1 MKLKKIIAA
10 AAAAA
15 VSLSAMAMNVFAADE
30 YSAVLGF
37 ADTAWAAQDWES
49 SVTVTGDGQY
59 TLESTAVAGAAD
71 FGVFV
76 VDIQGMYAGAP
87 EATAVLDKVEVD
99 GSEIS
104 FDAAKIIYGDIE
116 EKGNYRIE
124 IYNQYGDTKN
134 DSPVNQATAVSSSIK
149 VTFTVSGLG
158 GGEAA
163 PAETEAAEETTAAPA
178 EETTAAPAADSTTQT
193 AATGNAS
200 SVIML
205 SVMALAGVA
214 AAASRKRK

>member
-10 AAAAA
+10 VAAAA

-37 ADTAWAAQDWES
+37 ADTAWAVQDWES

-59 TLESTAVAGAAD
+59 TLESTAVAGASD

-76 VDIQGMYAGAP
+76 VDIQGMFAGAP

-99 GSEIS
+99 GNELS

-149 VTFTVSGLG
+149 ITFTVSGLG

-163 PAETEAAEETTAAPA
+163 PAETEAAADDSAAA
-178 EETTAAPAADSTTQT
+178 ETTAAPAADSTTQT

>member
-1 MKLKKIIAA
+1 MKIRKILAA

-15 VSLSAMAMNVFAADE
+15 VALSAAAVNVFAADE
-30 YSAVLGF
+30 YTAKLGF
-37 ADTAWAAQDWES
+37 ADTAWAVQDWES

-59 TLESTAVAGAAD
+59 TLESTAVAGASD

-76 VDIQGMYAGAP
+76 VDIEQMFADAP
-87 EATAVLDKVEVD
+87 EATAVLDKVEID
-99 GSEIS
+99 GAEIS

-134 DSPVNQATAVSSSIK
+134 DSPVNQATAIGSSVKI
-149 VTFTVSGLG
+149 TFTVSGLG
-158 GGEAA
+158 GAA
-163 PAETEAAEETTAAPA
+163 AAPA
-178 EETTAAPAADSTTQT
+178 EEAPAETAPAADSNTQSAT
-193 AATGNAS
+193 TGNAS
-200 SVIML
+200 AAVMI
-205 SVMALAGVA
+205 SVMAAAGIA

>member
-10 AAAAA
+10 VAAAA

-37 ADTAWAAQDWES
+37 ADTAWAVQDWES

-59 TLESTAVAGAAD
+59 TLESTAVAGASD

-76 VDIQGMYAGAP
+76 VDIQGMFAGAP

-99 GSEIS
+99 GNELS

-158 GGEAA
+158 GESA
-163 PAETEAAEETTAAPA
+163 PAETEAADDSAAA
-178 EETTAAPAADSTTQT
+178 ETTAAPAADSNTQT

>member
-1 MKLKKIIAA
+1 MKIRKILAA

-15 VSLSAMAMNVFAADE
+15 VALSAAAVNVFAADE
-30 YSAVLGF
+30 YTAKLGF
-37 ADTAWAAQDWES
+37 ADTAWAVQDWES
-49 SVTVTGDGQY
+49 SVAVTGDGQY

-76 VDIQGMYAGAP
+76 VDIEQMFADAP

-99 GSEIS
+99 GSELS
-104 FDAAKIIYGDIE
+104 FDAAKIKYGDIE

-124 IYNQYGDTKN
+124 IYNQYGETKN
-134 DSPVNQATAVSSSIK
+134 DSPVNQATAIGSSVKI
-149 VTFTVSGLG
+149 TFTVSGL

-163 PAETEAAEETTAAPA
+163 PAETEA
-178 EETTAAPAADSTTQT
+178 PAADSNTQSAT
-193 AATGNAS
+193 TGNAS
-200 SVIML
+200 AAVMI
-205 SVMALAGVA
+205 SVMAVAGIA

>member
-1 MKLKKIIAA
+1 MKIRKILAA

-15 VSLSAMAMNVFAADE
+15 VALSAAAVNVFAADE
-30 YSAVLGF
+30 YTAKLGF
-37 ADTAWAAQDWES
+37 ADTAWAVQDWES
-49 SVTVTGDGQY
+49 SVAVTGDGQY

-76 VDIQGMYAGAP
+76 VDIEQMFADAP

-99 GSEIS
+99 GSELS
-104 FDAAKIIYGDIE
+104 FDAAKIKYGDIE

-124 IYNQYGDTKN
+124 IYNQYGETKN
-134 DSPVNQATAVSSSIK
+134 DSPVNQATAIGSSVKI
-149 VTFTVSGLG
+149 TFTVSGL

-163 PAETEAAEETTAAPA
+163 PAETEAPAAAET
-178 EETTAAPAADSTTQT
+178 APAADSNTQSAT
-193 AATGNAS
+193 TGNAS
-200 SVIML
+200 AAVMI
-205 SVMALAGVA
+205 SVMAVAGIA

>member
-1 MKLKKIIAA
+1 MKIRKILAA

-15 VSLSAMAMNVFAADE
+15 VALSAAAVNVFAADE
-30 YSAVLGF
+30 YTAKLGF
-37 ADTAWAAQDWES
+37 ADTAWAVQDWES
-49 SVTVTGDGQY
+49 AVAVTGDGQY

-76 VDIQGMYAGAP
+76 VDIEQMFAGAP

-99 GSEIS
+99 GSELS
-104 FDAAKIIYGDIE
+104 FDAAKIKYGDIE

-124 IYNQYGDTKN
+124 IYNQYGETKN
-134 DSPVNQATAVSSSIK
+134 DSPVNQATAIGSSVKI
-149 VTFTVSGLG
+149 TFTVSGL

-163 PAETEAAEETTAAPA
+163 PAETEAPAAAET
-178 EETTAAPAADSTTQT
+178 APAADSNTQSAT
-193 AATGNAS
+193 TGNAS
-200 SVIML
+200 AAVMI
-205 SVMALAGVA
+205 SVMAAAGAA

>member
-1 MKLKKIIAA
+1 MKIRKILAA

-15 VSLSAMAMNVFAADE
+15 VALSAAAVNVFAADE
-30 YSAVLGF
+30 YTAKLGF
-37 ADTAWAAQDWES
+37 ADTAWAVQDWES
-49 SVTVTGDGQY
+49 SVAVTGDGQY

-76 VDIQGMYAGAP
+76 VDIEQMFADAP

-99 GSEIS
+99 GSELS
-104 FDAAKIIYGDIE
+104 FDAAKIKYGDIE

-124 IYNQYGDTKN
+124 IYNQYGETKN
-134 DSPVNQATAVSSSIK
+134 DSPVNQATAIGSSVKI
-149 VTFTVSGLG
+149 TFTVSGL

-163 PAETEAAEETTAAPA
+163 PAETEAPAAAET
-178 EETTAAPAADSTTQT
+178 APAADSNTQSAT
-193 AATGNAS
+193 TGNVSAA
-200 SVIML
+200 VMI
-205 SVMALAGVA
+205 SVMAVAGIA

>member
-1 MKLKKIIAA
+1 MKIRKILAA

-15 VSLSAMAMNVFAADE
+15 VALSAAAVNVFAADE
-30 YSAVLGF
+30 YTAKLGF
-37 ADTAWAAQDWES
+37 ADTAWAVQDWES
-49 SVTVTGDGQY
+49 SVAVTGDGQY

-76 VDIQGMYAGAP
+76 VDIEQMFADAP

-99 GSEIS
+99 GSELS
-104 FDAAKIIYGDIE
+104 FDAAKIKYGDIE

-124 IYNQYGDTKN
+124 IYNQYGETKN
-134 DSPVNQATAVSSSIK
+134 DSPVNQATAIGSSVKI
-149 VTFTVSGLG
+149 TFTVSGL

-163 PAETEAAEETTAAPA
+163 PAETEAPAAAET
-178 EETTAAPAADSTTQT
+178 APAADSNTQSAT
-193 AATGNAS
+193 TGNAS
-200 SVIML
+200 AAVMI
-205 SVMALAGVA
+205 SVMAAAGAA

>member
-1 MKLKKIIAA
+1 MKIRKILAA

-15 VSLSAMAMNVFAADE
+15 VALSAAAVNVFAADE
-30 YSAVLGF
+30 YTAKLGF
-37 ADTAWAAQDWES
+37 ADTAWAVQDWES
-49 SVTVTGDGQY
+49 SVAVTGDGQY

-76 VDIQGMYAGAP
+76 VDIEQMFADAP

-99 GSEIS
+99 GSELS
-104 FDAAKIIYGDIE
+104 FDAAKIKYGDIE

-134 DSPVNQATAVSSSIK
+134 DSPVNQATAIGSSVKI
-149 VTFTVSGLG
+149 TFTVSGLG
-158 GGEAA
+158 GAA
-163 PAETEAAEETTAAPA
+163 AAPA
-178 EETTAAPAADSTTQT
+178 EEAPAETAPAADSNTQSAT
-193 AATGNAS
+193 TGNAS
-200 SVIML
+200 AAVMI
-205 SVMALAGVA
+205 SVMAAAGIA

>member
-1 MKLKKIIAA
+1 MKIRKILAA

-15 VSLSAMAMNVFAADE
+15 VALSAAAVNVFAADE
-30 YSAVLGF
+30 YTAKLGF
-37 ADTAWAAQDWES
+37 ADTAWAVQDWES
-49 SVTVTGDGQY
+49 SVAVTGDGQY

-76 VDIQGMYAGAP
+76 VDIEQMFAGAP

-99 GSEIS
+99 GSELS
-104 FDAAKIIYGDIE
+104 FDAAKIKYGDIE

-124 IYNQYGDTKN
+124 IYNQYGETKN
-134 DSPVNQATAVSSSIK
+134 DSPVNQATAIGSSVKII
-149 VTFTVSGLG
+149 FTVSGL

-163 PAETEAAEETTAAPA
+163 PAETEAPAAAET
-178 EETTAAPAADSTTQT
+178 APAADSNTQSAT
-193 AATGNAS
+193 TGNAS
-200 SVIML
+200 AAVMI
-205 SVMALAGVA
+205 SVMAAAGAA

>member
-1 MKLKKIIAA
+1 MKIRKILAA

-15 VSLSAMAMNVFAADE
+15 VALSAMAVNVFAADE
-30 YSAVLGF
+30 YNAKLGF
-37 ADTAWAAQDWES
+37 ADTAWAVQDWES

-76 VDIQGMYAGAP
+76 VDIEGMFAGAP

-99 GSEIS
+99 GSELS
-104 FDAAKIIYGDIE
+104 FDAAKIKYGDIE

-134 DSPVNQATAVSSSIK
+134 DSPVNQATAVGSSLKI
-149 VTFTVSGLG
+149 TFTVSGLG
-158 GGEAA
+158 GEAAAPAEEA
-163 PAETEAAEETTAAPA
+163 PAETEAPAPA
-178 EETTAAPAADSTTQT
+178 ETAPAADSNTQSAT
-193 AATGNAS
+193 TGNAS
-200 SVIML
+200 AAVMI
-205 SVMALAGVA
+205 SVMAAAGIA

>member
-1 MKLKKIIAA
+1 MKIRKILAA

-15 VSLSAMAMNVFAADE
+15 VALSAMAVNVFAADE
-30 YSAVLGF
+30 YTAKLGF
-37 ADTAWAAQDWES
+37 ADTAWAVQDWES

-59 TLESTAVAGAAD
+59 TLESTAVAGASD

-76 VDIQGMYAGAP
+76 VDIEQMFADAP
-87 EATAVLDKVEVD
+87 EATAVLDKVEID
-99 GSEIS
+99 GAEIS

-134 DSPVNQATAVSSSIK
+134 DSPVNQATAIGSSVKI
-149 VTFTVSGLG
+149 TFTVSGLG
-158 GGEAA
+158 GAA
-163 PAETEAAEETTAAPA
+163 AAPA
-178 EETTAAPAADSTTQT
+178 EEAPAGTEAPVPAETAPAADSNTQSAT
-193 AATGNAS
+193 TGNAS
-200 SVIML
+200 AAVMI
-205 SVMALAGVA
+205 SVMAAAGIA

>member
-15 VSLSAMAMNVFAADE
+15 VSLSAMAVNVFAADS
-30 YSAVLGF
+30 YNAKLGF
-37 ADTAWAAQDWES
+37 ADTAWAVQDWDSFVE
-49 SVTVTGDGQY
+49 VTGDGQY
-59 TLESTAVAGAAD
+59 TLESTAVAGASD

-76 VDIQGMYAGAP
+76 IDIEQMFAGAP

-99 GSEIS
+99 GEEIS
-104 FDAAKIIYGDIE
+104 FDAAKIIYGDVE

-134 DSPVNQATAVSSSIK
+134 DSPVNQATAISSSLKI
-149 VTFTVSGLG
+149 TFTVSGLG

-163 PAETEAAEETTAAPA
+163 SAETEAPVAADTPA
-178 EETTAAPAADSTTQT
+178 ETAPAADNNTQS
-193 AATGNAS
+193 AATGNAPAA
-200 SVIML
+200 VMIT
-205 SVMALAGVA
+205 VMAAAGIA